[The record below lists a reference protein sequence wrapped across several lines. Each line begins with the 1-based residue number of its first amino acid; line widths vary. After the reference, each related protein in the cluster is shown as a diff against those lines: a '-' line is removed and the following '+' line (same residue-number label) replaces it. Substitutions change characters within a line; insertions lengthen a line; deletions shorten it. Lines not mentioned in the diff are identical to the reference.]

1 MTCSTV
7 PYIGALQLWL
17 SPAEGPMP
25 QRIFI
30 VDDSKP
36 VRKLVRTYL
45 EDRLEYI
52 DCAEAVDGLDA
63 IHRAR
68 EVAPD
73 LIVLDLSMP
82 LMDGLE
88 ASAILHDMLPKVPII
103 LFTLHKEIVSE
114 KRAQAFGIRKVVSK
128 MDHLDVLLDEILKYV
143 GIVKAATA

>member
-1 MTCSTV
+1 
-7 PYIGALQLWL
+7 
-17 SPAEGPMP
+17 MP

-114 KRAQAFGIRKVVSK
+114 KRAKAFGIRTVVSK
-128 MDHLDVLLDEILKYV
+128 MDHIDVLLDEVLKYV
-143 GIVKAATA
+143 GVAKAATA

>member
-1 MTCSTV
+1 
-7 PYIGALQLWL
+7 
-17 SPAEGPMP
+17 MP

>member
-1 MTCSTV
+1 
-7 PYIGALQLWL
+7 
-17 SPAEGPMP
+17 MP
-25 QRIFI
+25 KRIFI

>member
-1 MTCSTV
+1 
-7 PYIGALQLWL
+7 
-17 SPAEGPMP
+17 
-25 QRIFI
+25 
-30 VDDSKP
+30 
-36 VRKLVRTYL
+36 
-45 EDRLEYI
+45 
-52 DCAEAVDGLDA
+52 
-63 IHRAR
+63 
-68 EVAPD
+68 

-88 ASAILHDMLPKVPII
+88 ASTILHDMLPKVPII